1 MEMQSG
7 VAARI
12 PRLPLIL
19 GFIIA
24 VGPVSV
30 DMYLPAFPR
39 IAAQFGAGAPQLTL
53 AAYYAGLAFGQM
65 AQGLLSDRFGRRR
78 PLAAGLL
85 LYTIASLGC
94 AAAQGA
100 GEFCLFR
107 AAAAF
112 GAAAS
117 IVAPRAIVGDVADG
131 AAEAVL
137 MSDVMKIMSI
147 APVLAPVLGSLVLL
161 AASWRVIFIVAAL
174 YGAAGLYVLF
184 RYLPETLPPGKRT
197 AFAPGPSLR
206 LYASILREPG
216 FLSNALIGAYGMCA
230 LFAYL
235 GGSPAVFMD
244 EYGYAQWEYSAILAG
259 IGVAMIGFYR
269 INSRLVPA
277 AGGARM
283 VSAGIALWGA
293 ASLWLMWLAWSPPL
307 HAAWFMVALLLF
319 SLGYCFIQSNSPVQ
333 ARRAHKAHLGAATA
347 LMSTL
352 QYAGGAV
359 AGALVGRFTDGT
371 ARPMAAVMA
380 VCATAAVTAALL
392 RPGQR
397 AE

>member
-1 MEMQSG
+1 MATQT
-7 VAARI
+7 AAPAI
-12 PRLPLIL
+12 ARLPLIL

-53 AAYYAGLAFGQM
+53 AAYYVGLACGQI
-65 AQGLLSDRFGRRR
+65 AQGVISDRFGRRR

-85 LYTIASLGC
+85 LYTVASLGC
-94 AAAQGA
+94 AASEGTFA
-100 GEFCLFR
+100 FCLFR

-184 RYLPETLPPGKRT
+184 RHLPETLPPAGRT

-206 LYASILREPG
+206 LYAAILREPG

-235 GGSPAVFMD
+235 AGSPALFMD
-244 EYGYAQWEYSAILAG
+244 EYGDAQWQYSAILAG
-259 IGVAMIGFYR
+259 IGIAMIGFYR
-269 INSRLVPA
+269 INSRLVPG

-283 VSAGIALWGA
+283 VTLGIALWA
-293 ASLWLMWLAWSPPL
+293 AAGLWLLWLAWSPPR
-307 HAAWFMVALLLF
+307 HATFFIIALLVF

-347 LMSTL
+347 LMSTM
-352 QYAGGAV
+352 QYTGGAV

-371 ARPMAAVMA
+371 ARPMAALMA
-380 VCATAAVTAALL
+380 ICAVAAVTAALL
-392 RPGQR
+392 RPREDGK
-397 AE
+397 